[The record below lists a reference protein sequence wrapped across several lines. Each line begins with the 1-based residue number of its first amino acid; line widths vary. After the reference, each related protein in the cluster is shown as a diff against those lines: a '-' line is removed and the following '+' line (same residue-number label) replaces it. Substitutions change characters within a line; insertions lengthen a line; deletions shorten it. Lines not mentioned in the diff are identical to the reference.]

1 MGGGG
6 WPGWWWWVPSF
17 PSTWEKPKSD
27 LEVSVGVWRAF
38 KLGGLE
44 VCVDN
49 FRLTF
54 SIITSDASSLLTLIT
69 TGVSV
74 GMEVKEE
81 QEQQAGSLS

>member
-1 MGGGG
+1 MVVVGTFLSLYLGKAKVRLG
-6 WPGWWWWVPSF
+6 SF
-17 PSTWEKPKSD
+17 GRR
-27 LEVSVGVWRAF
+27 LEGFQLAF

-49 FRLTF
+49 FRVTF